1 MYFNLSCLLK
11 KLKSI
16 LKTPKTCIQSGKKRK
31 EKKDDV
37 FNFELCLH
45 SKFNS
50 HF

>member
-1 MYFNLSCLLK
+1 MLK

-16 LKTPKTCIQSGKKRK
+16 LKTPKTCIQSSKKKGKKEK
-31 EKKDDV
+31 EKEEDV